1 MKIAE
6 ESRRHRALLVDMG
19 DESAKLKFSGAS
31 GAAKGVAVG
40 GARWRWAGDVGGLVM
55 VVELFCLFFYFN
67 EIVFFL
73 FLNFNEFFFGMFLYG
88 YVFFSSMRKN
98 KRS

>member
-55 VVELFCLFFYFN
+55 VVELFCLFF
-67 EIVFFL
+67 L
-73 FLNFNEFFFGMFLYG
+73 LQRDFFFFKLQ
-88 YVFFSSMRKN
+88 
-98 KRS
+98 